1 MQDQLNAA
9 KTTVD
14 VQSNAGLAS
23 TLMKLEA
30 LWLEDCVEWDADAEA
45 ALLQASDIVSQ
56 LKVRLDSRWL
66 QECCRLSMHLK
77 YISEGVA
84 CCAEEAE
91 ASKAF

>member
-1 MQDQLNAA
+1 MQAQLSAA
-9 KTTVD
+9 ETN

-30 LWLEDCVEWDADAEA
+30 LWLEDCVEWDADAES
-45 ALLQASDIVSQ
+45 ALSHASDIVSQ
-56 LKVRLDSRWL
+56 LKVRLQSRWL
-66 QECCRLSMHLK
+66 QECCRPSMHLK
-77 YISEGVA
+77 YFSEAIA

>member
-1 MQDQLNAA
+1 MQGQLSAA
-9 KTTVD
+9 KIN

-30 LWLEDCVEWDADAEA
+30 LWLEDCVEWDADAES

-77 YISEGVA
+77 YFSEADA